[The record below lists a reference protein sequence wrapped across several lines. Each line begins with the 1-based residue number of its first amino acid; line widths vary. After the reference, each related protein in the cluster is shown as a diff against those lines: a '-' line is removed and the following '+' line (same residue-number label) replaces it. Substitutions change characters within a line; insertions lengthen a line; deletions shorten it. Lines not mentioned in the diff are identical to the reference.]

1 MTLQLRLSLIY
12 AALSVAAIA
21 VLGVAAYIIASN
33 RLHTNQ
39 DNSLKVEA
47 QAVEATLGRFGN
59 ITPDVINQARFAL
72 DREIVQGAVFQIM
85 APDGTVLYSSQA
97 SSEPLPDTSPGP
109 PQLGLRNLNTPDG
122 QMRSIVRPIE
132 RTGLIVGYI
141 ESRASLSFV
150 DGSLNDIRALLVV
163 GGILVALAT
172 SVACYYV
179 AGRAVAPVRRVAD
192 LAREIERTAD
202 FTRRL
207 PPSRSTVEMEELV
220 RTFNRMIDRVER
232 LIGTQRSFLSDT
244 SHELRRPLTI
254 MRTNIEVINDP
265 ALGEDERAT
274 VEREMREAGESMT
287 TLLRELLVLA
297 RSDEQPARFEPIDLS
312 ELCDTAIRHARET
325 WRDRCFEAEVAPDVV
340 VSGDE
345 QALSRLLDNLLQNAA
360 TYSDTATTVLLRV
373 ERNRHDVRL
382 EVRDQGAGMSEED
395 VVHAFDRF
403 YRSPTAR
410 RERPDGLGLG
420 LAIVKQVVDAHG
432 GSISI
437 DSQPGEGTS
446 VVVTLPEAQTVSSA

>member
-21 VLGVAAYIIASN
+21 VLGVAAYIIVSN
-33 RLHTNQ
+33 RLHANQ
-39 DNSLKVEA
+39 DNSLRVEA
-47 QAVEATLGRFGN
+47 QAVEASLGPFGD
-59 ITPDVINQARFAL
+59 ITPDVINKARFAL

-97 SSEPLPDTSPGP
+97 SSEALPDTPAGP
-109 PQLGLRNLNTPDG
+109 PQIGLRNLNTPDG
-122 QMRSIVRPIE
+122 QMRSIVRPVE

-150 DGSLNDIRALLVV
+150 DGSLNDIRALLIV
-163 GGILVALAT
+163 GGIVVALAT

-179 AGRAVAPVRRVAD
+179 AGRAVAPVRRVAA
-192 LAREIERTAD
+192 LARELEITAD

-207 PPSRSTVEMEELV
+207 PVSRSTVEMEELV

-265 ALGEDERAT
+265 ALGEEERAT

-287 TLLRELLVLA
+287 TLLRELLILA
-297 RSDEQPARFEPIDLS
+297 RSDEQPAHFEPVDLS

-325 WRDRCFEAEVAPDVV
+325 GRERCFEADIAANVV
-340 VSGDE
+340 ISGDQ
-345 QALSRLLDNLLQNAA
+345 QALLRMLDNLLQNAA
-360 TYSDTATTVLLRV
+360 AYSNDSTPVLLRLA
-373 ERNRHDVRL
+373 RNRHDVRL
-382 EVRDQGAGMSEED
+382 EVRDQGIGMSEED
-395 VVHAFDRF
+395 VEHAFERF
-403 YRSPTAR
+403 YRSTTVR

-420 LAIVKQVVDAHG
+420 LAIVKQVVDAHSG
-432 GSISI
+432 AISI
-437 DSQPGEGTS
+437 ESRLGEGTS
-446 VVVTLPEAQTVSSA
+446 VTVTLPVAQAIASG